1 VPRAR
6 GLTESASAAPDDLDG
21 LRRELARGVVELA
34 TLASLR
40 SGRRYAY
47 ELLTLLNG
55 LTRGAPEI
63 KEGTLYPLLH
73 RLEDAGHITS
83 SWEAHDRARPRKFYS
98 LTASGRSRL
107 ERLKSE
113 WSRVVDGVTHLLA
126 ATGRG
131 RS

>member
-1 VPRAR
+1 MRRAKD
-6 GLTESASAAPDDLDG
+6 SASAEPEDLNG

-47 ELLTLLNG
+47 ELLTLLND
-55 LTRGAPEI
+55 LTHGAPEI

-83 SWEAHDRARPRKFYS
+83 AWETHDRARPRKFYS

-107 ERLKSE
+107 ELLKSE

-131 RS
+131 KS